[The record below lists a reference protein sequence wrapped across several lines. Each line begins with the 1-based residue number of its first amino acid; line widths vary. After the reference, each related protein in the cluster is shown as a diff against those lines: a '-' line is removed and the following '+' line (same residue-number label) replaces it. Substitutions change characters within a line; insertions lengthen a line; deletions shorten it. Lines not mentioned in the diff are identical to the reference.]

1 MTWLYLIIRWLIWHM
16 LCYMMSPHL
25 LYCFLKCGLVT
36 KMLFSAKSR
45 NHRLSHN
52 ICTQIS
58 TSGLCLQNYGLL
70 SSDILKRPQKC
81 ETISHWIWHLLSK
94 RHIMWEIVS
103 NFVAF
108 LENLNFNSHDSNYS
122 KTNVILSN

>member
-1 MTWLYLIIRWLIWHM
+1 
-16 LCYMMSPHL
+16 MMSPHL

-45 NHRLSHN
+45 NHRSSHN
-52 ICTQIS
+52 ICSQIS

-70 SSDILKRPQKC
+70 SSDILKRLQKLQ
-81 ETISHWIWHLLSK
+81 IANLLSK

-108 LENLNFNSHDSNYS
+108 LENLNFNSLFEKLQIFVFKSS
-122 KTNVILSN
+122 I